1 MTPVQ
6 SAPMVTLDVDVRVE
20 CGEIAVVITES
31 IESATVVASEPNQAV
46 EVVEL
51 VGEAEISALSEDGDV
66 EASGPSG
73 RDLGASG
80 NGEASSNVI
89 GLISDGKRVLV
100 PIIPP
105 VHGLDDPTGE
115 RHRHLLVALA
125 DGRRFE
131 LGHPL
136 LKIRAAIAAEVS
148 RLRGGRLE
156 CEPAKRQAKCGCDGD
171 AAGCFCQSPKH
182 VHLHLP

>member
-20 CGEIAVVITES
+20 SGDTAVVKNKSSVVWIARVES
-31 IESATVVASEPNQAV
+31 RPNQAV

-51 VGEAEISALSEDGDV
+51 VGEAEISALNEDGDV
-66 EASGPSG
+66 EASRPAGC
-73 RDLGASG
+73 DLGASRDR
-80 NGEASSNVI
+80 EATSNVI

-156 CEPAKRQAKCGCDGD
+156 CEPAKRQAKCG
-171 AAGCFCQSPKH
+171 
-182 VHLHLP
+182 

>member
-31 IESATVVASEPNQAV
+31 IETAADVASEPNQAV

-66 EASGPSG
+66 EASRPSG
-73 RDLGASG
+73 RDLGASRDR
-80 NGEASSNVI
+80 EATSNVI

-131 LGHPL
+131 LGHPR
-136 LKIRAAIAAEVS
+136 LKIRAAIAAKVS
-148 RLRGGRLE
+148 RSPRGRLE
-156 CEPAKRQAKCGCDGD
+156 CVPSKPHAN
-171 AAGCFCQSPKH
+171 
-182 VHLHLP
+182 